1 MKNIIITAV
10 LILMG
15 SSLLAGEVQET
26 KEFADLK
33 CKLTLP
39 SPDFKWLDNKQVPYA
54 RAFMGNDSGTMLL
67 LLAFKDTE
75 GKPVDE
81 DFAKGFDIGLGKTG
95 DASKINGSIITFEKL
110 PCYQVNI
117 RIKQNNSTGTIR
129 AFCANGYL
137 YQLQIIGNKS
147 LFKERKKQ
155 EKIFSSFEFIG
166 QPVAPKLKAL
176 SAEQKAY
183 KFGYMM
189 GRIVFYCI
197 VIAVIVGIVSLIKKN
212 INGNKKNS

>member
-1 MKNIIITAV
+1 MKNIILTAF
-10 LILMG
+10 LMLMW

-39 SPDFKWLDNKQVPYA
+39 SPDFKWLDHKQVPYA

-75 GKPVDE
+75 GKPVDK

-95 DASKINGSIITFEKL
+95 DVAKINGSIITFKKL

-129 AFCANGYL
+129 AFLANGYL

-155 EKIFSSFEFIG
+155 EKIFSAFEFIG
-166 QPVAPKLKAL
+166 SPTMPRPVS
-176 SAEQKAY
+176 SAVQKAY
-183 KFGYMM
+183 NYGYIM
-189 GRIVFYCI
+189 GRIAFYCI
-197 VIAVIVGIVSLIKKN
+197 VIAVIVGIVALIKK
-212 INGNKKNS
+212 IANGNKKDS

>member
-1 MKNIIITAV
+1 MKNIILTAV
-10 LILMG
+10 LMLMG
-15 SSLLAGEVQET
+15 ANLLAEDIQKA
-26 KEFADLK
+26 KEFTDLK

-39 SPDFKWLDNKQVPYA
+39 SSDFKWLDHKQVPYA

-75 GKPVDE
+75 GKPVDK

-95 DASKINGSIITFEKL
+95 DVAKINGSIITFKKL

-129 AFCANGYL
+129 AFLANGYL

-155 EKIFSSFEFIG
+155 EKIFQHLSLSVR
-166 QPVAPKLKAL
+166 QLCPVRFPQRCRKH
-176 SAEQKAY
+176 
-183 KFGYMM
+183 
-189 GRIVFYCI
+189 II
-197 VIAVIVGIVSLIKKN
+197 TVILWEELLFTV
-212 INGNKKNS
+212 